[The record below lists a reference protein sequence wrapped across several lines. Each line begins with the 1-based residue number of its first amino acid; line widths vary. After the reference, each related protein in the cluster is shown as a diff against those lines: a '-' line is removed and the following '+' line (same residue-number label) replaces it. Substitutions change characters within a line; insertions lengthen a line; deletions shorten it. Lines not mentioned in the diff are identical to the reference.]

1 MTKRNTILFISFLL
15 LSGFYMACNKNND
28 GRSPCLEPRRY
39 FLKLQTM
46 NAADTGSAGVAVKL
60 PSPIV
65 GYVDTSTDSFYY
77 GNAAVS
83 DFQGPLSAIADST
96 RWFIMPDTNNRTLL
110 DTITFYYERKPVFL
124 STACG
129 YAMVYSLED
138 IVTTNYAID
147 SARIE
152 KTEVTN
158 ATDVI
163 HVKVFYK
170 N

>member
-15 LSGFYMACNKNND
+15 LSGFYMACNKSND

-46 NAADTGSAGVAVKL
+46 KRADTGSAGVEYKMPAARL
-60 PSPIV
+60 
-65 GYVDTSTDSFYY
+65 GYVDTANLFYN
-77 GNAAVS
+77 GAPLLS
-83 DFQGPLSAIADST
+83 SFQGPLSAVVDST
-96 RWFIMPDTNNRTLL
+96 RWFIGPDTTFSWAT

-129 YAMVYSLED
+129 YAMVYSLKD
-138 IVTTNYAID
+138 IATTNYFID

>member
-1 MTKRNTILFISFLL
+1 MIKRNTIALILFSLCCSL
-15 LSGFYMACNKNND
+15 HMACSKSND

-46 NAADTGSAGVAVKL
+46 QEADTGSAGVAVKL
-60 PSPIV
+60 PSPVV
-65 GYVDTSTDSFYY
+65 GYVDTSIGFYD
-77 GNAAVS
+77 GRTSLS
-83 DFQGPLSAIADST
+83 DFQGPLSAVADST
-96 RWFIMPDTNNRTLL
+96 RWFIMPDTNNRSQL
-110 DTITFYYERKPVFL
+110 DTVTFYYERKPVFL

-129 YAMVYSLED
+129 YAMVYSLKN
-138 IVTTNYAID
+138 IITTNYAID

>member
-1 MTKRNTILFISFLL
+1 MIKRNTILFILFSLL
-15 LSGFYMACNKNND
+15 CGMYMACSKSND
-28 GRSPCLEPRRY
+28 GRGPCLEPRRY

-46 NAADTGSAGVAVKL
+46 KAADTGSAGVVL
-60 PSPIV
+60 PLPAPVV
-65 GYVDTSTDSFYY
+65 GYVDISVDSFYE
-77 GNAAVS
+77 GNAALS

-96 RWFIMPDTNNRTLL
+96 RWFIMPDTSNRLGM

-129 YAMVYSLED
+129 YAMVYSLKN
-138 IVTTNYAID
+138 IATTNYFID

-163 HVKVFYK
+163 HVKVFY
-170 N
+170 

>member
-1 MTKRNTILFISFLL
+1 MTKRNTILFILFWL

-60 PSPIV
+60 PAARV
-65 GYVDTSTDSFYY
+65 GYVDTPGVFYD
-77 GNAAVS
+77 GANIS
-83 DFQGPLSAIADST
+83 DFQGPLSAVVDST
-96 RWFIMPDTNNRTLL
+96 RWFIGPDTAFGWAI
-110 DTITFYYERKPVFL
+110 DTITFYYQRRPVFL

-129 YAMVYSLED
+129 YAMVYSLKD
-138 IVTTNYAID
+138 IATTNYFID

-170 N
+170 D

>member
-1 MTKRNTILFISFLL
+1 MIKRNSIVLILFLL
-15 LSGFYMACNKNND
+15 VCSLYMACNKNND

-46 NAADTGSAGVAVKL
+46 QEADTGSAGVAVKL
-60 PSPIV
+60 PSPVV

-77 GNAAVS
+77 GNAALG

-96 RWFIMPDTNNRTLL
+96 RWFIMPDTNNRNLL

-129 YAMVYSLED
+129 YAMVYSLKN

-163 HVKVFYK
+163 HVKVFY
-170 N
+170 

>member
-1 MTKRNTILFISFLL
+1 MIKNNTILFILFSLL
-15 LSGFYMACNKNND
+15 CGMYVGCNKSND
-28 GRSPCLEPRRY
+28 GRGPCLEPRRY

-46 NAADTGSAGVAVKL
+46 QEADTGSAGVEYKMPAAR
-60 PSPIV
+60 I
-65 GYVDTSTDSFYY
+65 GYVDTPILFYN
-77 GNAAVS
+77 GTPGLS
-83 DFQGPLSAIADST
+83 SFQGPLSAVLDST
-96 RWFIMPDTNNRTLL
+96 RWFIGPDTTFSFAM

-129 YAMVYSLED
+129 YAMVYSLRN
-138 IVTTNYAID
+138 IATTNYFID

-163 HVKVFYK
+163 HVKVFY
-170 N
+170 

>member
-1 MTKRNTILFISFLL
+1 MTKRNSIALILFSLVCSL
-15 LSGFYMACNKNND
+15 YMACTRNND
-28 GRSPCLEPRRY
+28 GRSPCLEPRKY
-39 FLKLQTM
+39 FLRLQAM
-46 NAADTGSAGVAVKL
+46 KPADTGSAGKEHKM
-60 PSPIV
+60 PSPVV
-65 GYVDTSTDSFYY
+65 GYVDTTIWFPGSTFPGSTF
-77 GNAAVS
+77 A
-83 DFQGPLSAIADST
+83 GPLSAIVDST
-96 RWFIMPDTNNRTLL
+96 RWFIMPDTNNRSQL

-129 YAMVYSLED
+129 YTIVYSLKNV
-138 IVTTNYAID
+138 VTTNYLVD

>member
-1 MTKRNTILFISFLL
+1 MTKRNSILFVLFFLL
-15 LSGFYMACNKNND
+15 CGMHMACNKNND

-39 FLKLQTM
+39 FLKLQAM
-46 NAADTGSAGVAVKL
+46 NAADTGSTGVEYKM
-60 PSPIV
+60 PSPVV
-65 GYVDTSTDSFYY
+65 GYVDTSTWFPGSTFP
-77 GNAAVS
+77 GSTFA
-83 DFQGPLSAIADST
+83 GPLSAIVDST
-96 RWFIMPDTNNRTLL
+96 RWFIMPDTNNRTQL

-129 YAMVYSLED
+129 YAMVYSLKN
-138 IVTTNYAID
+138 IVTTNYLID

-163 HVKVFYK
+163 HVKVFY

>member
-1 MTKRNTILFISFLL
+1 MTKRNTILFILFLL
-15 LSGFYMACNKNND
+15 LSGFYMACNKSND
-28 GRSPCLEPRRY
+28 GRGPCLEPRRY
-39 FLKLQTM
+39 FLKLQAM
-46 NAADTGSAGVAVKL
+46 LPADTGSAGKEYKM
-60 PSPIV
+60 PSPVV
-65 GYVDTSTDSFYY
+65 GYVDTTIWFPGSTFPGSTF
-77 GNAAVS
+77 A
-83 DFQGPLSAIADST
+83 GPLSAIVDST
-96 RWFIMPDTNNRTLL
+96 RWFILPDTNKLNEL

-129 YAMVYSLED
+129 YAMVYSLKD

-163 HVKVFYK
+163 HVKVFY
-170 N
+170 

>member
-1 MTKRNTILFISFLL
+1 MIKRNTIALILFSLVCSL
-15 LSGFYMACNKNND
+15 YTACNRNND

-46 NAADTGSAGVAVKL
+46 QEADTGSAGVAVKL
-60 PSPIV
+60 PSPVV

-77 GNAAVS
+77 GNVALS
-83 DFQGPLSAIADST
+83 DFQGPLSAVADST
-96 RWFIMPDTNNRTLL
+96 RWFIMPDTNNRSQL
-110 DTITFYYERKPVFL
+110 DTITFFYERKPVFL

-129 YAMVYSLED
+129 YAMVYSLKN
-138 IVTTNYAID
+138 IATTNYFID

>member
-1 MTKRNTILFISFLL
+1 MIKRNTIALMLFSLL
-15 LSGFYMACNKNND
+15 CGVYMACNKSND
-28 GRSPCLEPRRY
+28 GRGPCLEPRRY

-46 NAADTGSAGVAVKL
+46 KEADTGSAGVVL
-60 PSPIV
+60 PLPAPVV
-65 GYVDTSTDSFYY
+65 GYVDTPIWFFDGRS
-77 GNAAVS
+77 ALS

-96 RWFIMPDTNNRTLL
+96 RWLIMPDTSNRLGM
-110 DTITFYYERKPVFL
+110 DMITFYYERKPVFL

-129 YAMVYSLED
+129 YAMVYSLKN
-138 IVTTNYAID
+138 IANTNYFID

-163 HVKVFYK
+163 HVKVFY
-170 N
+170 

>member
-1 MTKRNTILFISFLL
+1 MTNRNIILLISLL
-15 LSGFYMACNKNND
+15 LLCSIYMACNKSND
-28 GRSPCLEPRRY
+28 GRSPCLEPRKY

-46 NAADTGSAGVAVKL
+46 KAADTGSAGIVLQL
-60 PSPIV
+60 PSPVV
-65 GYVDTSTDSFYY
+65 GYVDINVDSFYK
-77 GNAAVS
+77 GNVAQS
-83 DFQGPLSAIADST
+83 DFQGPLSAVADST
-96 RWFIMPDTNNRTLL
+96 RWFIMPDTSNRFGM
-110 DTITFYYERKPVFL
+110 DTITFFYERKPVFL

-129 YAMVYSLED
+129 YAMVYSLKN
-138 IVTTNYAID
+138 IVTTNYFID

-163 HVKVFYK
+163 HVKVFY